1 MRPNEEKV
9 GGIQNPR
16 VIFRVR
22 NKITYH
28 NVTYLDWKHF
38 KFFEQGVDICKTF
51 GYFEQGLLDL
61 FITNVPRVSI
71 DLQN

>member
-1 MRPNEEKV
+1 MQPNKAKV

-28 NVTYLDWKHF
+28 NVTLPKL
-38 KFFEQGVDICKTF
+38 KTF
-51 GYFEQGLLDL
+51 QKF
-61 FITNVPRVSI
+61 
-71 DLQN
+71 